1 MIMAN
6 SLPADIADKLLDRL
20 GSDDDFRAYFQKD
33 ARGALSF
40 LGYDEPADTN
50 SNDSAL
56 MCMRCE
62 SMPDK
67 KAFTQSR
74 DAHRKQL
81 TSQATQVVFKL

>member
-1 MIMAN
+1 MAK
-6 SLPADIADKLLDRL
+6 SLPPEIADKLLDRL
-20 GSDDDFRAYFQKD
+20 SSDDDFRAYFQKD

-40 LGYDEPADTN
+40 LGYDEPATTP

-56 MCMRCE
+56 ACLRCD

-74 DAHRKQL
+74 DSYRKQL
-81 TSQATQVVFKL
+81 TSHAMQIVFKL

>member
-1 MIMAN
+1 MAK
-6 SLPADIADKLLDRL
+6 SLPPHIADKLLDRL

-40 LGYDEPADTN
+40 LGYDEPAGTP
-50 SNDSAL
+50 SNDSAIA
-56 MCMRCE
+56 CMRCE

-74 DAHRKQL
+74 DAYRKQL
-81 TSQATQVVFKL
+81 TSQAMQVIFKL

>member
-1 MIMAN
+1 MAKT
-6 SLPADIADKLLDRL
+6 LPPHIADKLLDRL
-20 GSDDDFRAYFQKD
+20 SSDDDFRTYFQKD

-40 LGYDEPADTN
+40 LGYDEPAGTP

-56 MCMRCE
+56 ACMRCE

-74 DAHRKQL
+74 AAYHKQI
-81 TSQATQVVFKL
+81 TSASQFIIFKL